1 MPRKKNE
8 KSEFLYEIPKGSFAY
23 RLNSIIPEEK
33 VLPFANQVGIGE
45 ASIRQYLKGSIP
57 SMDKVVQI
65 ARVAGVSLE
74 WLATG
79 AGTKE
84 APKPREMIGYGAQGM
99 EDRELNPYTHGI
111 AQASSTA
118 RAGGPISETPE
129 LLVVLTKFIAG
140 NLLNP
145 AEIFAFY
152 VRDDSMEPTIR
163 SGDLLICSN
172 HGSHIKQGNGLY
184 VLSTDGSEW
193 MVRRTQISSA
203 EEIEI
208 ICDNTASYH
217 PRTLKRE
224 SVEIIGKVVFVL
236 KKI

>member
-1 MPRKKNE
+1 MD
-8 KSEFLYEIPKGSFAY
+8 KSILPQNDVYFSELGNRIRLCATKVGGYDSLCAKTGIPKRTMSNYVAGQNDIKSAA
-23 RLNSIIPEEK
+23 LVK
-33 VLPFANQVGIGE
+33 
-45 ASIRQYLKGSIP
+45 
-57 SMDKVVQI
+57 I
-65 ARVAGVSLE
+65 ADVAGVSLE

-99 EDRELNPYTHGI
+99 EDREFNPYTHKGT
-111 AQASSTA
+111 AQASSIS

-145 AEIFAFY
+145 AETFAFY

-163 SGDLLICSN
+163 SGDLLICSKAE
-172 HGSHIKQGNGLY
+172 SQAKQGDGLY
-184 VLSTDGSEW
+184 VLKIGDSDS
-193 MVRRTQISSA
+193 MVKRTQITSA
-203 EEIEI
+203 EEIEVI
-208 ICDNTASYH
+208 SDNSASYQ
-217 PRTLKRE
+217 PLTLKRE
-224 SVEIIGKVVFVL
+224 SVKITGKVVFVF